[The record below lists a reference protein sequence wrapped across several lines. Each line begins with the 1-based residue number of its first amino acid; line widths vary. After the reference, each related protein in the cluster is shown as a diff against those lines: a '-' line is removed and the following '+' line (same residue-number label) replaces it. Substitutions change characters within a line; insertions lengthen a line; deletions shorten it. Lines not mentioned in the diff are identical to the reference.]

1 MSDSQDRQN
10 QTEKSKPISR
20 RSFIKGLGLTTAA
33 AAAAPH
39 TNLLDSLSK
48 ASVSGKSEL
57 LGPDAITI
65 QLNVNGKILQ
75 AVVEPRTTLAL
86 VLRDQLQLT
95 GTKIG
100 CDRGACGACTVILE
114 DKPVFACMTL
124 VHDSIGHPIQTIE
137 GLSSE
142 GKLHK
147 IQESFIE
154 HDGLQC
160 GFCTSGMIMSCKSL
174 LDNNPNPSLEEVK
187 IATSGNLCRCGAY
200 PKVFEA
206 VMAVGG
212 NN

>member
-1 MSDSQDRQN
+1 MSDSQNRQKP
-10 QTEKSKPISR
+10 TENSKPISR
-20 RSFIKGLGLTTAA
+20 RSFIKGLGLTTVAA
-33 AAAAPH
+33 AATPR

-48 ASVSGKSEL
+48 ASSPGKGEL
-57 LGPDAITI
+57 LGPNAITI

-75 AVVEPRTTLAL
+75 ADVEPRTTLAH

-100 CDRGACGACTVILE
+100 CDRGACGACTVIIE
-114 DKPVFACMTL
+114 DRAVSACMTL
-124 VHDSIGHPIQTIE
+124 VLDTIGHPIQTIE
-137 GLSSE
+137 GLSSK

-187 IATSGNLCRCGAY
+187 VAISGNLCRCGAY